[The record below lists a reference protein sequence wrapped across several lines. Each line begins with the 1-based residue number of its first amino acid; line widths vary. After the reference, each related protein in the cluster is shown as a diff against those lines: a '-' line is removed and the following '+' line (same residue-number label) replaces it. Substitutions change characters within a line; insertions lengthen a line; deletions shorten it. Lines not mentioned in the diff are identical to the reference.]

1 MEANIKVLGL
11 NFKDE
16 NYFNYLYSTDN
27 CFVGYVSKLTK
38 EQKELLN
45 AKLIWKRKKTKQSPV
60 ETLEKQLDSYADC
73 SKNKFEMEW
82 DFLAQLIKEA
92 KQQEKEYYKKSTN

>member
-1 MEANIKVLGL
+1 MKNNIKVLGL
-11 NFKDE
+11 NFEEE
-16 NYFNYLYSTDN
+16 NYFNYLYVTDN

-38 EQKELLN
+38 EQKETLG
-45 AKLIWKRKKTKQSPV
+45 AKLIWKRKKSKESPV

-82 DFLAQLIKEA
+82 DFLGQLIKEA
-92 KQQEKEYYKKSTN
+92 KEQEKKYYKKSTR